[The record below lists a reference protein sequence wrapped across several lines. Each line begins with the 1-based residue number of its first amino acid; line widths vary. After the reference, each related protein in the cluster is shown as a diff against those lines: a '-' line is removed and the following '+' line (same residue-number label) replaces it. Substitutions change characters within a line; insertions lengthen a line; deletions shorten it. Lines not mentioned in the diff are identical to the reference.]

1 MLNEKTNEE
10 LQKFFEAKTG
20 MPVAEIVRNRKEE
33 KATII
38 LDNQDRLNE
47 RNTIITFVVSDN
59 ECKASPKELV
69 VKKEKLNN
77 DWLNFLAKT
86 NSKKANLD

>member
-10 LQKFFEAKTG
+10 LQAFFEAKTG

-38 LDNQDRLNE
+38 LDNKDVLNA
-47 RNTIITFVVSDN
+47 RNTVLTFVVSDN
-59 ECKASPKELV
+59 ECKASPREL
-69 VKKEKLNN
+69 VKKEKMNN

-86 NSKKANLD
+86 NSKKVNLD